1 MSIRHSFAVFS
12 FTVMV
17 VALSLCFP
25 SLVSAGVGFQPASPD
40 ELKMTS
46 EAQAPGA
53 PAIILYRQVD
63 RDDRGLTAH
72 EDDYFRIKILTEDG
86 RKYADIE
93 IPFFKEAGNIVNIHA
108 RTIKP
113 DGSVV
118 NFSGKVFD
126 KSIVKTKG
134 VRYMA
139 KTFTLPDVE
148 VGAVIEYFYTVD
160 MSEHYVFD
168 SHWILSNELFTR
180 NAKFSLRPYVN
191 DYSPLGVRWSW
202 QLLPP
207 GTTEPKEQPDH
218 IVRLEVNNVPAFQ
231 AEDFMPPEN
240 ELKARV
246 DFIYS
251 DETFERDVDK
261 YWKKVGKKRNDRL
274 ETFIGKRK
282 AMEQVVSEIISP
294 NDPQETKL
302 KKIYARVQQLRDTS
316 YEEEKTEQE
325 QKRVKEKDPDNVEAV
340 WKKQYANGRD
350 LTWLYLAL
358 VRAAGFEAY
367 GMWVA
372 DRRNY
377 FFTPQTLDSNR
388 LDANVVVV
396 KLDGKDVFCDPGAA
410 FVPFGMLPWV
420 ETGVKGLRLDKDGG
434 TWLNT
439 SLPPSEQSRIERK
452 SELHLTETGGL
463 EGKLT
468 LTYTG
473 LEAAQRRV
481 EQRLADDAGHKKFLE
496 DEVKEFIPVISEVDL
511 TNKPDWKNSA
521 QPLVAEFDLKV
532 PGWVS
537 GAGHRALFPVGIFSA
552 PEKHLF
558 DHANRVHP
566 IYFEYPFE
574 RADDVSIDLP
584 LGWQISNMPAPQ
596 KQDGHIITYSVQA
609 ENNKGTLHLSRKLNV
624 DVLLL
629 DAKYYGALRNFF
641 QVVRT
646 GDEQQIILLPGGAS
660 ASN

>member
-1 MSIRHSFAVFS
+1 LLFVLVLLAYN
-12 FTVMV
+12 
-17 VALSLCFP
+17 P
-25 SLVSAGVGFQPASPD
+25 STAWAGAGFQPVSPD

-46 EAQAPGA
+46 EPQAPGA

-72 EDDYFRIKILTEDG
+72 EDDYFRIKILTEEG

-93 IPFFKEAGNIVNIHA
+93 IPFFKEEGNIVNVHG

-126 KSIVKTKG
+126 KSIMKTKG
-134 VRYMA
+134 VKYMA

-148 VGAVIEYFYTVD
+148 VGGIIEYFYTTD
-160 MSEHYVFD
+160 LSEHYIIG
-168 SHWILSNELFTR
+168 SHWILNDELFTR
-180 NAKFSLRPYVN
+180 SAKFSLRPYVS
-191 DYSPLGVRWSW
+191 DYDPISVRWSW
-202 QLLPP
+202 HLLPT
-207 GTTEPKEQPDH
+207 GTAEPKEQPDH
-218 IVRLEVNNVPAFQ
+218 IIRLEVNNVPAFQ
-231 AEDFMPPEN
+231 REDFMPPEN

-251 DETFERDVDK
+251 DETLERDVDK
-261 YWKKVGKKRNDRL
+261 FWKKVGKKKNDRL
-274 ETFIGKRK
+274 ESFIGKRK
-282 AMEQVVSEIISP
+282 AMEQAVSEIVSP
-294 NDPQETKL
+294 NDSQAAKL
-302 KKIYARVQQLRDTS
+302 QKIYARVQHLRNTS
-316 YEEEKTEQE
+316 YEEEKTDQE

-340 WKKQYANGRD
+340 WKKQYANSRD

-358 VRAAGFEAY
+358 ARAAGFEAY

-377 FFTPQTLDSNR
+377 FFVPQTLDSNR
-388 LDANVVVV
+388 LDAAVVVV
-396 KLDGKDVFCDPGAA
+396 KLDGKNIFCDPGAA
-410 FVPFGMLPWV
+410 FVPFGILPWA
-420 ETGVKGLRLDKDGG
+420 ETGVNGLRLDKDGG
-434 TWLNT
+434 TWLQT
-439 SLPPSEQSRIERK
+439 SLPQSAESRIERK
-452 SELHLTETGGL
+452 SELHLTESGGL

-468 LTYTG
+468 ITYTG

-481 EQRLADDAGHKKFLE
+481 EERLADDAAHKKFLE
-496 DEVKEFIPVISEVDL
+496 DEVKEFIPVVSEAEL

-537 GAGHRALFPVGIFSA
+537 GAGRRALFPMGLFSA

-574 RADDVSIDLP
+574 RVDDVSIDLP
-584 LGWQISNMPAPQ
+584 LGWQISNVPAPQ
-596 KQDGHIITYSVQA
+596 KQDGHVVAYSVQA
-609 ENNKGTLHLSRKLNV
+609 ENNKGTLHLNRKLDV

-629 DAKYYGALRNFF
+629 DSKYYTALRNFF
-641 QVVRT
+641 QIVRT